1 MEIKF
6 KLKDIN
12 EYQLYEYISDLR
24 NAVESLTDCETY
36 RSWDIDHT
44 YYSEYN
50 CHCELKRYNDEPS
63 SQSALYLGFMYHEL
77 MHSTA
82 LLLLNGTIRM
92 SVSSYPQNNPQV
104 AYLVTASW
112 KASPKLMR
120 LYDDLSDETKTLIEM
135 I

>member
-12 EYQLYEYISDLR
+12 EYQLVGYIEDLR
-24 NAVESLTDCETY
+24 STIESLTDYDTY
-36 RSWDIDHT
+36 QSWDIDHI
-44 YYSEYN
+44 YYSENN